1 MASLERR
8 ITRATS
14 GGATPAT
21 EATEAAPG
29 PTTQEIDD
37 LVADQGGNM
46 ASKLADLWK
55 QVEEERAYF
64 NTMKEALE
72 VFRGSHSDNYNTYPE
87 ALQDFA
93 RKQDQ
98 IQEESHRKRRQDIE
112 DEWEDPRLEGRKED
126 TASTESRETAPA
138 QRPIGRVKEP
148 KVYKVE
154 DGLRS
159 PVLRRAPYEGVGPS
173 VRQVEGYIDLLDITG
188 FEEFLR
194 DLHVDPAN

>member
-21 EATEAAPG
+21 EATEVAPG

-46 ASKLADLWK
+46 ASKLADLQK
-55 QVEEERAYF
+55 RVEEERAYF

-72 VFRGSHSDNYNTYPE
+72 VFRGSHGDNYNAYPE

-93 RKQDQ
+93 RKQAQ
-98 IQEESHRKRRQDIE
+98 IQEKSRHKSVRTQGTQLTVIAYESASRR
-112 DEWEDPRLEGRKED
+112 LNGCY
-126 TASTESRETAPA
+126 
-138 QRPIGRVKEP
+138 PIG
-148 KVYKVE
+148 
-154 DGLRS
+154 
-159 PVLRRAPYEGVGPS
+159 
-173 VRQVEGYIDLLDITG
+173 LL
-188 FEEFLR
+188 
-194 DLHVDPAN
+194 